1 MTKVRPRGLWEPV
14 NWNWRALEEEKQ
26 LGGGGAV
33 GGAEA
38 VSWKQWEEPAGEEPV
53 GDQGDCKL
61 AKVDSIPKPFDHG

>member
-14 NWNWRALEEEKQ
+14 NWNWRALEEAKQ
-26 LGGGGAV
+26 LV

-38 VSWKQWEEPAGEEPV
+38 VSGKQWEEPAGEEPV

-61 AKVDSIPKPFDHG
+61 NWQK